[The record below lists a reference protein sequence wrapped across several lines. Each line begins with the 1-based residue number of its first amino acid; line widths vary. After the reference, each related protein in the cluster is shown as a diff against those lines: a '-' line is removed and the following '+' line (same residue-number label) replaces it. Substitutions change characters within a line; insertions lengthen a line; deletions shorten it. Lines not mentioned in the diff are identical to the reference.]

1 MNRFGVCS
9 YRFVSSTSF
18 ASFRAMGAFAG
29 RTTWVSSR
37 HMATEASAD
46 AGESA
51 PRERIEI
58 SEDVKNFALPIEK
71 LGSPVERYQRVVMLY
86 RKPNQISKNMLNRYF
101 KLCKTEEDL
110 PYVQKLLNFLDTNRI
125 SVHPVAANSLV
136 TSLMSFLPVENVYSL
151 ISKHKMSLGAC
162 PASAYTILMNSF
174 AESNKSEKIR
184 AVVHETYSRWPQDQ
198 SYINHAVE
206 LLLGSKRLG
215 TAYSLVMGLPS
226 YEAKPSTEMLSKMLD
241 AAVEAKDRLRA
252 EGIAQLL
259 KAQGVEKKY
268 EIVGEREKA
277 YVKEQQA
284 RREKKKEEGKEEK
297 KEEVKEK
304 KEEVKEKK
312 EEKKHEKHERK
323 EKHDEKHEKKE
334 KEEKHE
340 KHEKKEKEEKH
351 EKHEKKEKE
360 EKEEKHEKEGKHE
373 EKHEK
378 EGKHEKAHEKHEKA
392 HKE

>member
-1 MNRFGVCS
+1 
-9 YRFVSSTSF
+9 
-18 ASFRAMGAFAG
+18 MGAFAG

-110 PYVQKLLNFLDTNRI
+110 PYVQKLLNFLDTNHI

-136 TSLMSFLPVENVYSL
+136 TSLMSCLPVENVYSL

-304 KEEVKEKK
+304 KEEKHEEKK

-323 EKHDEKHEKKE
+323 EKHDEKHEK
-334 KEEKHE
+334 HE

-351 EKHEKKEKE
+351 
-360 EKEEKHEKEGKHE
+360 EKHEKEGKHE